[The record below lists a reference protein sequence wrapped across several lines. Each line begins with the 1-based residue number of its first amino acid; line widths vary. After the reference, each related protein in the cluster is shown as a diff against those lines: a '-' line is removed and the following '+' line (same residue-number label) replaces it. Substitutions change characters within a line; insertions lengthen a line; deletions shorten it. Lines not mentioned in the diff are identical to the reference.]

1 MYDAVMVKSEQ
12 NYELSDSDEK
22 DLSAQSKTELY
33 QDAWK
38 KCARFLDKLLTIV
51 CLIIQSFFLITYLI
65 VGYQM
70 SLSKMW
76 YSTT

>member
-1 MYDAVMVKSEQ
+1 MYDVVMVESEQ

-22 DLSAQSKTELY
+22 DLSAQSKPELY

-51 CLIIQSFFLITYLI
+51 YLIIQSFFLITYLI

-70 SLSKMW
+70 S
-76 YSTT
+76 